1 MEQFIPV
8 ADNFSYTQNLSDAS
22 GEFFCLVAEQ
32 GHYGGRSLPTNTR
45 QGLYACTINGEL
57 LASINTRDGNQVA
70 EMMRQALQKWS
81 QSVDQSAKQSPAGYD
96 NRANNWY
103 DVYPEDGMVLNLYV
117 RDLPHQSAQVDTR
130 WNLDHIWFAADEVSG
145 LIPGNP
151 VTGHSY
157 SFPQPLSRRIAKL
170 HLVDIARGESPRW
183 KSDDLKRV
191 EMRLRVQQVT
201 VDQIDLYLEGTVRN
215 EAEPSHNINPFT
227 QQKADMPRGV
237 ELELR
242 GYLNY
247 NRSAKKFDRFD
258 ATASGLRWGA
268 STYNA
273 RFDDLG
279 SAPIGFAW
287 ELAVDSNVGRTPPQ
301 AIFQPTIFNQY
312 ELRRKFGH

>member
-1 MEQFIPV
+1 MDQFIPV
-8 ADNFSYTQNLSDAS
+8 VDNCSYTQNLSDAS

-32 GHYGGRSLPTNTR
+32 GHYGGRTLPTNTR

-57 LASINTRDGNQVA
+57 LAFINTRDGNQVA

-81 QSVDQSAKQSPAGYD
+81 QPEDQSAEKAPPGYD
-96 NRANNWY
+96 HHAKNWY
-103 DVYPEDGMVLNLYV
+103 GVY
-117 RDLPHQSAQVDTR
+117 
-130 WNLDHIWFAADEVSG
+130 
-145 LIPGNP
+145 P

-201 VDQIDLYLEGTVRN
+201 PDQIDLYLEGTVRN
-215 EAEPSHNINPFT
+215 EAEPNHNINPFT
-227 QQKADMPRGV
+227 RQKADMPRGV

-247 NRSAKKFDRFD
+247 NRSAKKFGRFD

-268 STYNA
+268 TTYNA

-279 SAPIGFAW
+279 LAPIGFAL
-287 ELAVDSNVGRTPPQ
+287 ELAADSNIDRTPPQ
-301 AIFQPTIFNQY
+301 AIAANYFQSV
-312 ELRRKFGH
+312 

>member
-1 MEQFIPV
+1 MDQFIPV
-8 ADNFSYTQNLSDAS
+8 ADNCSYTQNLSDAS

-32 GHYGGRSLPTNTR
+32 GHYGGRTLPTNTR

-81 QSVDQSAKQSPAGYD
+81 QPEDQSAEKAPPGYD
-96 NRANNWY
+96 HHAKNWY
-103 DVYPEDGMVLNLYV
+103 GVYPEDGVALNLYV
-117 RDLPHQSAQVDTR
+117 RDLPRQSAQVDPR
-130 WNLDHIWFAADEVSG
+130 WNLDHIWFTADEVSG
-145 LIPGNP
+145 LIPENP

-201 VDQIDLYLEGTVRN
+201 PDQIDLYLEGTVRN
-215 EAEPSHNINPFT
+215 EAEPDHNINPFT
-227 QQKADMPRGV
+227 RQKADMPRGV

-268 STYNA
+268 TTYNA

-279 SAPIGFAW
+279 PAPIGFAL
-287 ELAVDSNVGRTPPQ
+287 ELAADSNIDRTPPQ
-301 AIFQPTIFNQY
+301 AIAANYFQSV
-312 ELRRKFGH
+312 

>member
-1 MEQFIPV
+1 
-8 ADNFSYTQNLSDAS
+8 
-22 GEFFCLVAEQ
+22 
-32 GHYGGRSLPTNTR
+32 
-45 QGLYACTINGEL
+45 
-57 LASINTRDGNQVA
+57 
-70 EMMRQALQKWS
+70 MMRQALQKWS
-81 QSVDQSAKQSPAGYD
+81 QPEDQSAEKAPPGYD
-96 NRANNWY
+96 HHAKNWY
-103 DVYPEDGMVLNLYV
+103 GVYPEDGVALNLYV
-117 RDLPHQSAQVDTR
+117 RDLPRQSAQVDPR
-130 WNLDHIWFAADEVSG
+130 WNLDHIWFTADEVSG
-145 LIPGNP
+145 LIPENP

-201 VDQIDLYLEGTVRN
+201 LDQIDLYLEGTVRN
-215 EAEPSHNINPFT
+215 AAEPNYNINPFT
-227 QQKADMPRGV
+227 RQKADMPRGV

-279 SAPIGFAW
+279 PAPIGFAL
-287 ELAVDSNVGRTPPQ
+287 ELAADSNIDRTPPQ
-301 AIFQPTIFNQY
+301 AIAANYFQSV
-312 ELRRKFGH
+312 